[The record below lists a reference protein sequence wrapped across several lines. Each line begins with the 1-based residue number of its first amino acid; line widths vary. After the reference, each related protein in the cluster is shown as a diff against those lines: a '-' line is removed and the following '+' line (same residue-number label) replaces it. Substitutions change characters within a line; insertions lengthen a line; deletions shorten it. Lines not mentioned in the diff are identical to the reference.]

1 MYTLISGHKHTPVVV
16 IENDEN
22 SIKVLNLDGFSRWIK
37 KTDFI
42 LKNNLIILRSV
53 HGSLS

>member
-1 MYTLISGHKHTPVVV
+1 MYTLVSGQIHTPVFV

-22 SIKVLNLDGFSRWIK
+22 SVKVINMDGFSRWIK

-42 LKNNLIILRSV
+42 LKNNLIILRSDIWQQY
-53 HGSLS
+53 